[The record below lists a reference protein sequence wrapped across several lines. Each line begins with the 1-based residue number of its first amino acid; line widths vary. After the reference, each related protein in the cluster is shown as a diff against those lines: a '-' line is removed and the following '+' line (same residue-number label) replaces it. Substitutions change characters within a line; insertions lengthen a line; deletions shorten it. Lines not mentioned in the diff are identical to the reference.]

1 MIVVLMGVAG
11 SGKTTI
17 GRALAAR
24 LGCEFLDGDDFHPAA
39 NVAKMA
45 AGVPL
50 TDEDRWPWLE
60 QLNTRLR
67 ERQARGES
75 VVLACS
81 ALKESYRAQLMRGLA
96 DCELAFLRG
105 SMELIRG
112 RLETRKHRYMPAT
125 LLASQFAVL
134 EVPAQAIDVDIRES
148 AARCVEVILDALR
161 EDSLPG
167 SPPPSSR

>member
-24 LGCEFLDGDDFHPAA
+24 LGCGFLDGDDFHPAA

-45 AGVPL
+45 EGVPL
-50 TDEDRWPWLE
+50 TDEDRRPWLE
-60 QLNTRLR
+60 RLNTRLR

-81 ALKESYRAQLMRGLA
+81 ALKEGYRAHLLRGLA

-112 RLETRKHRYMPAT
+112 RLETRKHRYMPAS
-125 LLASQFAVL
+125 LLASQFALL

-148 AARCVEVILDALR
+148 AARCVEVILDALPQ
-161 EDSLPG
+161 DSLPG